1 MQESE
6 APIVRGMPGKLGGR
20 KGHRSSRPSSCRAR
34 DANPNVAAVP
44 QQRQGTRAPRRKG
57 SRRTSEPLEH
67 KLFSVYG
74 QILNERAL
82 RDAWEKVRA
91 NKGAGGVDGVTIA
104 RFEEDLDG
112 NIARLLADLRAKT
125 YRPSP
130 VRRAYIPKKNG
141 KRRPLGI
148 PTIRDRIVQQA
159 LVTRLS
165 PFFEENVFHRDSCG
179 SGPGMGVEDA
189 LKKVMWN
196 LETGHRYVYDLDI
209 KGYFDN
215 IPHKKLMRVLNKYV
229 SDGTVLDLV
238 WRSLKAGYMED
249 DVTYETAAGTMQG
262 GVISPLLANI
272 YLNEL
277 DWEPPLAGLRFCR
290 YADDCIVMCRDE
302 AELERAVVVVGE
314 TVAALGLELSAEKT
328 RVVDTR
334 EGDFDYLSFTF
345 RRAHTFSDGNWKYW
359 VTPTEASLTK
369 FRRELKARTKKTYS
383 KSFEQ
388 WAREPDPVIRGKSDY
403 FLAANRA
410 AKAVWGECRRR
421 GMGFHGQAKRSYD
434 SLDAYVRQ
442 RLRVNIAN
450 RGKGKHAGQHAGK
463 LMTVRYGNGFFLK
476 EMGLVSGQYM
486 ADLLRNPGLTPD
498 EFLASRKRRRKW
510 RGDPKTERFFAFANA
525 R

>member
-1 MQESE
+1 M
-6 APIVRGMPGKLGGR
+6 
-20 KGHRSSRPSSCRAR
+20 
-34 DANPNVAAVP
+34 N
-44 QQRQGTRAPRRKG
+44 
-57 SRRTSEPLEH
+57 EPLEH

-82 RDAWEKVRA
+82 TDAWDRVRA
-91 NKGAGGVDGVTIA
+91 NKGAGGVDGVSIA
-104 RFEEDLDG
+104 KFEEDLDG
-112 NIARLLADLRAKT
+112 NIASLLSDLRNKT

-130 VRRAYIPKKNG
+130 VRRVLIPKKNG
-141 KRRPLGI
+141 KKRPLGI

-179 SGPGMGVEDA
+179 FRPGMGAEDA

-196 LETGHRYVYDLDI
+196 LETGCRYVYDLDI

-215 IPHKKLMRVLNKYV
+215 IPHKRLMRVLNKYV

-238 WRSLKAGYMED
+238 WRSLKAGYMLD

-262 GVISPLLANI
+262 GVISPLLANV

-277 DWEPPLAGLRFCR
+277 DWELHKAGLRFCR

-302 AELERAVVVVGE
+302 AELERAVMVVGE
-314 TVAALGLELSAEKT
+314 TIAELGLELSAEKT
-328 RVVDTR
+328 CVVDTH

-345 RRAHTFSDGNWKYW
+345 RHRGDNGRYFVA
-359 VTPTEASLTK
+359 PTEASLTK
-369 FRRELKARTKKTYS
+369 FKRGLKAKTKKTYS

-388 WAREPDPVIRGKSDY
+388 WVKELNPYIRGKLNY

-410 AKAVWGECRRR
+410 ARAVWGECRRR
-421 GMGFHGQAKRSYD
+421 GMRFHGRAKRTYADFD
-434 SLDAYVRQ
+434 SYVRQ
-442 RLRVNIAN
+442 RLRVNFA
-450 RGKGKHAGQHAGK
+450 RRRRRHAGQRDGK
-463 LMTVRYGNGFFLK
+463 LLTVKYGNAFFLK
-476 EMGLVSGQYM
+476 DMGLVSGQYM
-486 ADLLRNPGLTPD
+486 TDRLRNPDLTLD
-498 EFLASRKRRRKW
+498 EFLASRKKRRK
-510 RGDPKTERFFAFANA
+510 RRTDAKTARFFAYANA